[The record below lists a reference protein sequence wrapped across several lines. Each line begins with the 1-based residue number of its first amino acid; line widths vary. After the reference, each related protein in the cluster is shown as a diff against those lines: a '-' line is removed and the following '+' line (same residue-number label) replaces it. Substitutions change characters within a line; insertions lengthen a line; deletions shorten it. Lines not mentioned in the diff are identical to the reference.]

1 MELDYNTARNAIKG
15 DSKAQSKLLSHYD
28 SYINALSIRV
38 KVRDDG
44 TIYRCVDED
53 MKAEIQA
60 QYLEA
65 LQKCRVFK

>member
-44 TIYRCVDED
+44 TIYRASLKTPV
-53 MKAEIQA
+53 
-60 QYLEA
+60 
-65 LQKCRVFK
+65 QKRENMI

>member
-38 KVRDDG
+38 KWN
-44 TIYRCVDED
+44 CQE
-53 MKAEIQA
+53 MCS
-60 QYLEA
+60 
-65 LQKCRVFK
+65 QKIPKI